1 MAMKHFTLLFACILC
16 TLQLMADQ
24 YYPLV
29 EQGKT
34 WRYEYSDGGTSGGPY
49 IDGML
54 RIDEAVTINGKEYY
68 VVRQYSRLGNT
79 EFDEDGIVA
88 YLREDTEAK
97 RVWCII
103 DPSAHLIR
111 YPERVTILMY
121 PEEEFL
127 LYDFVKPDGV
137 AFYQD
142 GEPHMFTAK
151 DGSQRNSFP
160 LYGYMKYMITEG
172 IGFLG
177 DAYSCDDEA
186 VSMPG
191 DIFGAVPLISSV
203 SVGDAAYYLPTLYE
217 VTEPDGTVLYC
228 NERVKE
234 RATEEK
240 YYPLVEQGKTW
251 LYKCTDQVGYV
262 ECPVIDV
269 MLRIDEAVTING
281 KDYYALRQY
290 SREGNDDYEED
301 AVIAYLREDTEA
313 KQVWCINHDA
323 DLIYPQR
330 MVFWHGDDEY
340 IFYDFTNPDNM
351 DYIDSY
357 EKPHL
362 FTAYDGSLRRSIP
375 FYGDAATARMITEGI
390 GYLLD
395 ADQCNDER
403 HGCSG
408 DLFGEAPLIA
418 SIPIPD
424 AAYYIP
430 HLYEVTEPDGTV
442 IFNNNSVRAWAS
454 VETAKATKGCEITV
468 EGHNVTVSTGTGSLG
483 EITVTGAD
491 GVTVRRFRVDAS
503 QFTFNI
509 DGYMPG
515 VYVVRCGDA
524 IRKIAV
530 R

>member
-54 RIDEAVTINGKEYY
+54 RIDEAVTINEKEYY

-111 YPERVTILMY
+111 YPERIRLLMY

-160 LYGYMKYMITEG
+160 LSGYMEYMITEG

-186 VSMPG
+186 VSRSG
-191 DIFGAVPLISSV
+191 DLFGAVPLISSV
-203 SVGDAAYYLPTLYE
+203 PVGDAAYYLPTLYE
-217 VTEPDGTVLYC
+217 VIEPDGTVLYC
-228 NERVKE
+228 NERVKS
-234 RATEEK
+234 RAT
-240 YYPLVEQGKTW
+240 
-251 LYKCTDQVGYV
+251 
-262 ECPVIDV
+262 I
-269 MLRIDEAVTING
+269 EA
-281 KDYYALRQY
+281 
-290 SREGNDDYEED
+290 
-301 AVIAYLREDTEA
+301 
-313 KQVWCINHDA
+313 
-323 DLIYPQR
+323 
-330 MVFWHGDDEY
+330 
-340 IFYDFTNPDNM
+340 
-351 DYIDSY
+351 
-357 EKPHL
+357 
-362 FTAYDGSLRRSIP
+362 
-375 FYGDAATARMITEGI
+375 
-390 GYLLD
+390 
-395 ADQCNDER
+395 
-403 HGCSG
+403 
-408 DLFGEAPLIA
+408 
-418 SIPIPD
+418 
-424 AAYYIP
+424 
-430 HLYEVTEPDGTV
+430 
-442 IFNNNSVRAWAS
+442 
-454 VETAKATKGCEITV
+454 AKATKGCDIAV
-468 EGHNVTVSTGTGSLG
+468 EGTMVTVSTGTGSLG
-483 EITVTGAD
+483 EITVTAAG
-491 GVTVRRFRVDAS
+491 GITVRRFDVAEPE
-503 QFTFNI
+503 FTFNI

>member
-24 YYPLV
+24 DYPLV

-34 WRYEYSDGGTSGGPY
+34 WRYEYSDGGTSGGLY

-97 RVWCII
+97 RVWCIV

-191 DIFGAVPLISSV
+191 DLFGAVPLISSV
-203 SVGDAAYYLPTLYE
+203 PVGDAAYYLPTLYE

-228 NERVKE
+228 NERVKS
-234 RATEEK
+234 RAT
-240 YYPLVEQGKTW
+240 VE
-251 LYKCTDQVGYV
+251 
-262 ECPVIDV
+262 
-269 MLRIDEAVTING
+269 
-281 KDYYALRQY
+281 
-290 SREGNDDYEED
+290 
-301 AVIAYLREDTEA
+301 
-313 KQVWCINHDA
+313 
-323 DLIYPQR
+323 
-330 MVFWHGDDEY
+330 
-340 IFYDFTNPDNM
+340 
-351 DYIDSY
+351 
-357 EKPHL
+357 
-362 FTAYDGSLRRSIP
+362 
-375 FYGDAATARMITEGI
+375 AA
-390 GYLLD
+390 
-395 ADQCNDER
+395 N
-403 HGCSG
+403 
-408 DLFGEAPLIA
+408 
-418 SIPIPD
+418 
-424 AAYYIP
+424 
-430 HLYEVTEPDGTV
+430 
-442 IFNNNSVRAWAS
+442 
-454 VETAKATKGCEITV
+454 ATKGCEIAV
-468 EGHNVTVSTGTGSLG
+468 EGTMVTVSTGAGSLG
-483 EITVTGAD
+483 EITVTAAG
-491 GVTVRRFRVDAS
+491 GITVRRFDVAEPE
-503 QFTFNI
+503 FTFNI

>member
-191 DIFGAVPLISSV
+191 DLFGAVPLISSV
-203 SVGDAAYYLPTLYE
+203 PVGDAAYYLPTLYE
-217 VTEPDGTVLYC
+217 VIEPDGTVLYC

-234 RATEEK
+234 RAT
-240 YYPLVEQGKTW
+240 
-251 LYKCTDQVGYV
+251 
-262 ECPVIDV
+262 I
-269 MLRIDEAVTING
+269 EA
-281 KDYYALRQY
+281 
-290 SREGNDDYEED
+290 
-301 AVIAYLREDTEA
+301 
-313 KQVWCINHDA
+313 
-323 DLIYPQR
+323 
-330 MVFWHGDDEY
+330 
-340 IFYDFTNPDNM
+340 
-351 DYIDSY
+351 
-357 EKPHL
+357 
-362 FTAYDGSLRRSIP
+362 
-375 FYGDAATARMITEGI
+375 
-390 GYLLD
+390 
-395 ADQCNDER
+395 
-403 HGCSG
+403 
-408 DLFGEAPLIA
+408 
-418 SIPIPD
+418 
-424 AAYYIP
+424 
-430 HLYEVTEPDGTV
+430 
-442 IFNNNSVRAWAS
+442 
-454 VETAKATKGCEITV
+454 AKATKGCEITV
-468 EGHNVTVSTGTGSLG
+468 EGHNVTVSTGAGSLG
-483 EITVTGAD
+483 EITVTAAG
-491 GVTVRRFRVDAS
+491 GITVRRFDVAEPE
-503 QFTFNI
+503 FTFNI